1 MVLYPSSIAGEKP
14 YKCHHPGC
22 GKAFSQLSNLQ
33 SHSRSHMTDKPFRCN
48 SCYKC
53 YATEEQLRE
62 HIPKH
67 SETKHIKTQI
77 CKICGK
83 AYTQETYL
91 ARHMLKH
98 TNENAKPQ
106 QKAPVKQEPSE
117 HSALEA
123 VDFTRILDRVERA
136 QENSTPC
143 PSLKNPGSSVSSAF
157 MPLPQFTGTISSNS
171 TTYPYGSGLNSGL
184 SSGLSSGLTNNNLS
198 SSLPHISSMSSPRY
212 FPYDP
217 IGFRKSSEPVDRLV
231 NDRLVNDRIVN
242 DRLINDRLV
251 NERLS
256 NERLDRNINVPI
268 TTRPENMLANNLL
281 SLQHIKNYASQQMPP
296 MFSPCPSGASRLT

>member
-1 MVLYPSSIAGEKP
+1 MSNYIVFSGEKP
-14 YKCHHPGC
+14 YKCHHTGC

-33 SHSRSHMTDKPFRCN
+33 SHSRSHMTDRPYRCN

-53 YATEEQLRE
+53 YPDEAGLRE

-98 TNENAKPQ
+98 TGEGQ
-106 QKAPVKQEPSE
+106 GRVQSHRGSVKQEPSE
-117 HSALEA
+117 HSSLESA

-136 QENSTPC
+136 QDNATP
-143 PSLKNPGSSVSSAF
+143 SIKSPGSSVSSAF
-157 MPLPQFTGTISSNS
+157 MPLSQFGTSSSN
-171 TTYPYGSGLNSGL
+171 TTAYPYGSGLNSGL
-184 SSGLSSGLTNNNLS
+184 SSALSNSNLS
-198 SSLPHISSMSSPRY
+198 PSLPHISSMSNPRY

-217 IGFRKSSEPVDRLV
+217 LGFRKSDPVDRLVNERLV
-231 NDRLVNDRIVN
+231 NDRLVNDR
-242 DRLINDRLV
+242 LV
-251 NERLS
+251 NERLL
-256 NERLDRNINVPI
+256 NERLERNMNMPM
-268 TTRPENMLANNLL
+268 TTRTDGMLSHSFL
-281 SLQHIKNYASQQMPP
+281 SLQDIKNYHASQQMSSS
-296 MFSPCPSGASRLT
+296 FSGCPSNARLT